1 MNRAPRPAPGLRS
14 SGGVAHAPSRLTR
27 GVILGIVGLVFAVP
41 VAAMAE
47 FTLRRGLAGGYDL
60 HRWTDLFQGGLTG
73 EYKPVLVA
81 LGNSVGLAVG
91 TVAIVL
97 LLLVPTMLLVHIR
110 FPWLRRTLEIVCI
123 LPISIPAIVLVV
135 GLAPVFSV
143 VAAVVGSGVWTLAF
157 AYGIT
162 VLPFAYRAIQANLD
176 GVDVR
181 TLSEAARTLGAGWG
195 GVLLRVLVPN
205 LRRGILAGAFI
216 AVAVVLGEFTIASLL
231 NRVNLQTALVVV
243 SKNDPYT
250 AVILSLIAL
259 FVAFLLLLA
268 IGRLGAPRRAGGRR
282 AARTAS
288 TPAPPA
294 PPAPSAPAAPA
305 APTAPIVPTHPTP
318 SASGD
323 RS

>member
-1 MNRAPRPAPGLRS
+1 M
-14 SGGVAHAPSRLTR
+14 SGDIRVAHAPSRLTR
-27 GVILGIVGLVFAVP
+27 GLILGVVGLVFVVP
-41 VAAMAE
+41 ILAMVE
-47 FTLRRGLAGGYDL
+47 FTLRRGLEGGYDL
-60 HRWTDLFQGGLTG
+60 HRWADLFQGGLTG

-81 LGNSVGLAVG
+81 LGNSVGLAIG
-91 TVAIVL
+91 TVAIIL
-97 LLLVPTMLLVHIR
+97 LLLVPTMLPVHIR
-110 FPWLRRTLEIVCI
+110 FPQLRRVLEILCI

-143 VAAVVGSGVWTLAF
+143 VARLVGSGVWSLAF

-162 VLPFAYRAIQANLD
+162 VLPFAYRAIQSNLD

-195 GVLLRVLVPN
+195 SVLLRVLVPN

-259 FVAFLLLLA
+259 TVAFLLLLA
-268 IGRLGAPRRAGGRR
+268 IGRLGTVRRPRPKP
-282 AARTAS
+282 ARTPVPPASPTS
-288 TPAPPA
+288 TPT
-294 PPAPSAPAAPA
+294 
-305 APTAPIVPTHPTP
+305 PTGA
-318 SASGD
+318 

>member
-1 MNRAPRPAPGLRS
+1 M
-14 SGGVAHAPSRLTR
+14 SGGIRVAHAPNRLTR
-27 GVILGIVGLVFAVP
+27 GLILGVVGLVFLVP
-41 VAAMAE
+41 ILAMVE
-47 FTLRRGLAGGYDL
+47 FTLRRGLVGGYDL
-60 HRWTDLFQGGLTG
+60 HRWTALFQGGLTG
-73 EYKPVLVA
+73 EYQPVMVA
-81 LGNSVGLAVG
+81 LGNSVGLAIG
-91 TVAIVL
+91 TVAIIL

-110 FPWLRRTLEIVCI
+110 FPRLRRTLEIICI

-143 VAAVVGSGVWTLAF
+143 VARVAGSGVWTLAF
-157 AYGIT
+157 AYGVT
-162 VLPFAYRAIQANLD
+162 VLPFAYRAIQSNLD

-195 GVLLRVLVPN
+195 SVLLRVLVPN

-259 FVAFLLLLA
+259 GVAFGLLMA
-268 IGRLGAPRRAGGRR
+268 IGRLGAPRRAPRRR
-282 AARTAS
+282 AATAS
-288 TPAPPA
+288 PPK
-294 PPAPSAPAAPA
+294 S
-305 APTAPIVPTHPTP
+305 PTP
-318 SASGD
+318 QTPTPTGA
-323 RS
+323 RP

>member
-1 MNRAPRPAPGLRS
+1 VRTRN
-14 SGGVAHAPSRLTR
+14 GVAHAPGRVAR
-27 GVILGIVGLVFAVP
+27 GLILGSVGLVFAVP
-41 VAAMAE
+41 ILAMIE

-60 HRWTDLFQGGLTG
+60 HRWTELFQGGLTG
-73 EYKPVLVA
+73 QYAPVLVA
-81 LGNSVGLAVG
+81 LGNSVGLAIG

-97 LLLVPTMLLVHIR
+97 VLLVPTMLLVHIR
-110 FPWLRRTLEIVCI
+110 FPRLRRVLEIICI

-135 GLAPVFSV
+135 GLAPVFTV
-143 VAAVVGSGVWTLAF
+143 VARLVGSGVWSLAF

-181 TLSEAARTLGAGWG
+181 TLTEAARTLGAGWG
-195 GVLLRVLVPN
+195 SVLLGVLVPN
-205 LRRGILAGAFI
+205 LRRGILAGSFI

-268 IGRLGAPRRAGGRR
+268 IGRLGAPRRAGRR
-282 AARTAS
+282 TRAPLTPPTTGAR
-288 TPAPPA
+288 P
-294 PPAPSAPAAPA
+294 
-305 APTAPIVPTHPTP
+305 
-318 SASGD
+318 
-323 RS
+323 

>member
-1 MNRAPRPAPGLRS
+1 MSGGFRTT
-14 SGGVAHAPSRLTR
+14 GGVAHAPSRLTR
-27 GVILGIVGLVFAVP
+27 GLILGVVGLVFAVP
-41 VAAMAE
+41 ILAMVE
-47 FTLRRGLAGGYDL
+47 FTLRRGLVGGYDL
-60 HRWTDLFQGGLTG
+60 HRWTELFQGGLTG

-81 LGNSVGLAVG
+81 LGNSVGLAIG
-91 TVAIVL
+91 TVAIIL

-110 FPWLRRTLEIVCI
+110 FPRLRRALEIICI

-143 VAAVVGSGVWTLAF
+143 VARLVGSGVWTLAF

-195 GVLLRVLVPN
+195 SVLLRVLVPN

-259 FVAFLLLLA
+259 LVAFSLLMA
-268 IGRLGAPRRAGGRR
+268 IGRLGAPRRAV
-282 AARTAS
+282 TAS
-288 TPAPPA
+288 PPQ
-294 PPAPSAPAAPA
+294 
-305 APTAPIVPTHPTP
+305 IPTP
-318 SASGD
+318 SPTGE
-323 RS
+323 RP